1 MSEIGIIGAGYV
13 GLPLAEVFAKA
24 GHNVLLVD
32 VQQNRVD
39 QLNRGESYVGDVSSE
54 SLKELVDAG
63 TVRATL
69 DYDELRNVEAILM
82 ALPTPLSKQ
91 REPDLSIVVGAT
103 RDVSKRLQKGQLFIL
118 ESTTYPGTTRERLQP
133 ILEES
138 GLECGKD
145 FYLAF
150 SPERVDPGREDWTTK
165 TTPKVVG
172 GITEDCTR
180 RAVELYESAVDTVLP
195 LSSPEAAELTKLLEN
210 IFRSVNIALVNEL
223 AQRCDRMNLDVWEI
237 VGAAATKPFG
247 FMPFEPGPGLGGH
260 CLPVDPFYLSWK
272 AREYDFYTEFIELAG
287 KVNENMPYFCRS
299 VISQALNHGREL
311 SLKGSKV
318 LILGVTYKADVRDTR
333 ESPALKL
340 IELLR
345 NAGADVSYHDPHVPR
360 VERFGL
366 ESAELDPGAYDC
378 VAIVTAH
385 ASIDYADV
393 VSRARLVVD
402 FRNATGAGGT
412 AAPHVWKL

>member
-13 GLPLAEVFAKA
+13 GLPLAEVFARA
-24 GHNVLLVD
+24 GHNVVLLD
-32 VQQNRVD
+32 VQESRVE

-63 TVRATL
+63 RVRATL
-69 DYDELRNVEAILM
+69 DYDELRRVEAILM

-91 REPDLSIVVGAT
+91 REPDLTIVVDAT
-103 RDVSKRLQKGQLFIL
+103 RGVAQRLQKGQLFIL
-118 ESTTYPGTTRERLQP
+118 ESTTYPGTTRERLKP

-138 GLECGKD
+138 GLECGTD
-145 FYLAF
+145 FFLAF

-172 GITEDCTR
+172 GVTEECTR
-180 RAVELYESAVDTVLP
+180 RAVELYESALDTVLP

-223 AQRCDRMNLDVWEI
+223 AQLCDRMDLDVWEI
-237 VGAAATKPFG
+237 VDAAATKPFG
-247 FMPFEPGPGLGGH
+247 YMRFEPGPGLGGH

-345 NAGADVSYHDPHVPR
+345 NAGAEVSYHDPFVPELEEQALSS
-360 VERFGL
+360 VEL
-366 ESAELDPGAYDC
+366 APAEHDC
-378 VAIVTAH
+378 VVIVTAH
-385 ASIDYADV
+385 SSLDYAQV
-393 VSRARLVVD
+393 VEQAPLVVD
-402 FRNATGAGGT
+402 LRNATGRNGQVDGK
-412 AAPHVWKL
+412 VWKL